1 MTDKCLGTTRSFK
14 ETKKKY
20 FKKYFKKS
28 ADSLTFYAHFRLR
41 QLQLC
46 ALPGPVLLVVV
57 VIVVIFVV
65 VVLASGVVMIVVVV
79 TVVIMTVIIMTVVI
93 MTVVIMTVAVVV
105 VALSGHRRQERQ
117 EKGEHP
123 EEVHFRFCQ
132 FQACLQ

>member
-14 ETKKKY
+14 ETK
-20 FKKYFKKS
+20 KKYFKKS

-46 ALPGPVLLVVV
+46 ALPGPVLLLVV

-65 VVLASGVVMIVVVV
+65 VVLAAGVVVTVVVV
-79 TVVIMTVIIMTVVI
+79 TVVIVTVVI
-93 MTVVIMTVAVVV
+93 VTVVIVTVVIMTVAVVV

-117 EKGEHP
+117 EKGEYP
-123 EEVHFRFCQ
+123 EEMHFRFCR
-132 FQACLQ
+132 FQVCVQK